1 MSKRQLKKILTV
13 LGGVVSILFLALL
26 VNNYFNIYLFL
37 GSIFLNCCNVYIKN
51 NKRENNN
58 VREYS
63 NRSCNKN
70 AVVTY
75 SRMLI
80 VINLVKQR
88 LELEERISFVKS
100 YQ

>member
-37 GSIFLNCCNVYIKN
+37 GSIFLNCCNVGIKN

-70 AVVTY
+70 ANVTY
-75 SRMLI
+75 RTHVNCNKFSKTKVR
-80 VINLVKQR
+80 VRRKD
-88 LELEERISFVKS
+88 
-100 YQ
+100 

>member
-37 GSIFLNCCNVYIKN
+37 GSIFFNCCNVGIKN

-58 VREYS
+58 VSEYS

-70 AVVTY
+70 ANVTY
-75 SRMLI
+75 RTHVNCNKFSKTKVR
-80 VINLVKQR
+80 VRRKD
-88 LELEERISFVKS
+88 
-100 YQ
+100 